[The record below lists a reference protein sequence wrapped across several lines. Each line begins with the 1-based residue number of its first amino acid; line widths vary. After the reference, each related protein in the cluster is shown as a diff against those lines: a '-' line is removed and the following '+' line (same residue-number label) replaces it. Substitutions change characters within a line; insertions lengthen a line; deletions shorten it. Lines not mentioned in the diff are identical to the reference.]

1 MMMMIMVV
9 PKCNTSISLILA
21 ACITSTWLCWG
32 YKKTIGITVSPSSV
46 TYGNGNDD
54 DDDEADDNDENND
67 DDDDNG
73 YPSMISL
80 LLHIL

>member
-1 MMMMIMVV
+1 MIV

-21 ACITSTWLCWG
+21 ACITSTWLYWG
-32 YKKTIGITVSPSSV
+32 YKKTIGITVSSSSL

-54 DDDEADDNDENND
+54 DDDNDENND
-67 DDDDNG
+67 DDDSNG
-73 YPSMISL
+73 YPNMIPL